1 MNLNMS
7 NDSIDSI
14 LRRAR
19 LRTSAVEDIRVTKDK
34 DQMLDKII
42 SKSLVLGYMQ
52 APINTKP
59 YKITH
64 GWTGPYQ
71 RLNGLNSEPKTQHLL
86 DLTISPFASIGARLS
101 LRLAGSSCRNFLSGI
116 KQTWDESKD
125 SLSEANVPLNHV
137 IEVLLVIFRILLAT
151 MNDS

>member
-1 MNLNMS
+1 MS

-14 LRRAR
+14 LSRAR
-19 LRTSAVEDIRVTKDK
+19 SRTSAVEDIRVTKDK

-42 SKSLVLGYMQ
+42 SKSYVLGCMQ

-64 GWTGPYQ
+64 GWTGPYR

-101 LRLAGSSCRNFLSGI
+101 LLLAGSSCRNLLGGI
-116 KQTWDESKD
+116 KQTRDNSED
-125 SLSEANVPLNHV
+125 CLSEADVPLDHIIKV
-137 IEVLLVIFRILLAT
+137 FLVV
-151 MNDS
+151 S

>member
-34 DQMLDKII
+34 DQILDKII
-42 SKSLVLGYMQ
+42 SKSYVLGYMQ

-59 YKITH
+59 YRITH
-64 GWTGPYQ
+64 GWTGPYR
-71 RLNGLNSEPKTQHLL
+71 RLNGLNREPKTQHLL
-86 DLTISPFASIGARLS
+86 DLTISLFASFGARLS

-116 KQTWDESKD
+116 KQMWGESKD
-125 SLSEANVPLNHV
+125 GMSEVNVPLDHI
-137 IEVLLVIFRILLAT
+137 IEVLLVVC
-151 MNDS
+151 